1 MIPDINLLPKYER
14 QNIVLYRIFIISL
27 IVVLLTFIG
36 LTYTYFHT
44 KANISKMA
52 EENELLVEQQTLL
65 EAQLANAGSNKPESL
80 EAVVNFAEEQVI
92 PTSVL
97 IEELNNLLPNNA
109 HLTTYDYV
117 PGLVEI
123 ESLFETK
130 SDASTYIIHL
140 LESNYMND
148 VRIDQIETIELIG
161 TEPGDESVTDYKQN
175 VRYFLDINLAEL
187 KKGAKLDE

>member
-27 IVVLLTFIG
+27 IVVLLTIIG
-36 LTYTYFHT
+36 VTYTYFHT

-52 EENELLVEQQTLL
+52 EQNEQLAEQQALL

-80 EAVVNFAEEQVI
+80 EAVVNFAEEQII

-117 PGLVEI
+117 HVLVEI